1 MQLERQEFLVQI
13 RDILYGDMEFSD
25 NESCL
30 INSYSFNR
38 LRKIKQLAFAEYI
51 FPSATHNRYTHSL
64 GVATVVSQMFDSVN
78 AKNKGYLTEEDRN
91 LLRMMGLVH
100 DLGHSP
106 YSHSSIALSEITHE
120 DRLPDILNLEGN
132 NIRLENNLGV
142 DSKDLIT
149 QTYLGEGYLYY
160 SSDKLML
167 LHEFLDSF
175 LDADKL
181 DYLRR
186 DSYMCGLSYGNF
198 EFNDLIKSLTL
209 IPSKSGVYHLGITPE
224 GVHALEGFVLARYY
238 MFSKVYLEPM
248 SCLYDMLYLREVRKY
263 LPKGIMPDDIRKF
276 LTWDD
281 TRLVGKLSFLDDAG
295 FELVYDQDFNEEAM
309 QVIDSRFGSYLLKD
323 VVSKAVYRK
332 DENDAQLFVK
342 DEALGRVVPVTEV
355 SPLLKNMEFHRLH
368 RLRYYAPTSIAS
380 DLRENIKVVLKGAFR
395 YEGY

>member
-1 MQLERQEFLVQI
+1 MT
-13 RDILYGDMEFSD
+13 FSD
-25 NESCL
+25 DESCL

-78 AKNKGYLTEEDRN
+78 EKVKGYLTEDDRN
-91 LLRMMGLVH
+91 LLRMMGLTH

-120 DRLPDILNLEGN
+120 DRLPDILDFEGS
-132 NIRLENNLGV
+132 NIKLDNPLGA
-142 DSKDLIT
+142 DSKELIS
-149 QTYLGEGYLYY
+149 QTYLGEGHLYY
-160 SSDKLML
+160 GSDKLML

-209 IPSKSGVYHLGITPE
+209 VPTKSGVYHLGITPE
-224 GVHALEGFVLARYY
+224 GVHALEGFILARYY
-238 MFSKVYLEPM
+238 MFSEVYLDPI
-248 SCLYDMLYLREVRKY
+248 SCLYDMLYLKEVRKY
-263 LPKGIMPDDIRKF
+263 LPNGSMPDDIKKF

-281 TRLVGKLSFLDDAG
+281 TKLVGRLSFLDNTG
-295 FELVYDQDFNEEAM
+295 FELVYDQDYDEEVM
-309 QVIDSRFGSYLLKD
+309 QVIDAKLGNYLLKD
-323 VVSKAVYRK
+323 VVSKAIYRK
-332 DENDAQLFVK
+332 NENDAQLFVK
-342 DEALGRVVPVTEV
+342 DDILGRVVPVTEV
-355 SPLLKNMEFHRLH
+355 SPLLKSMEFSRLH
-368 RLRYYAPTSIAS
+368 RLRYYAPKDIAD
-380 DLRENIKVVLKGAFR
+380 DLRKNIKVVLKGAFKYAR
-395 YEGY
+395 R

>member
-1 MQLERQEFLVQI
+1 MQI
-13 RDILYGDMEFSD
+13 RDILYGDMSFSD
-25 NESCL
+25 NESYL

-64 GVATVVSQMFDSVN
+64 GVATVVGQMFDSVN
-78 AKNKGYLTEEDRN
+78 EKVKGYLTKEDRE

-120 DRLPDILNLEGN
+120 DRLPDILAYEGG
-132 NIRLENNLGV
+132 NIRLNNSLGV
-142 DSKDLIT
+142 DSKDLIS
-149 QTYLGEGYLYY
+149 QTYLGEGHLYY
-160 SSDKLML
+160 NSDKLML

-209 IPSKSGVYHLGITPE
+209 IPTKSGVYHLGITPE
-224 GVHALEGFVLARYY
+224 GVHALEGFILARYY
-238 MFSKVYLEPM
+238 MFSKVYLDPI
-248 SCLYDMLYLREVRKY
+248 SCLYDMLYLQEVRKY
-263 LPKGIMPDDIRKF
+263 LPNGSMPDDIKKF

-281 TRLVGKLSFLDDAG
+281 TRLVGKLSFLDDTG

-309 QVIDSRFGSYLLKD
+309 QVIDNKLGSYLLKD

-332 DENDAQLFVK
+332 NENDAQLFVR
-342 DEALGRVVPVTEV
+342 DDVLGRVVPVTEV
-355 SPLLKNMEFHRLH
+355 SPLLKSMEFSRLH
-368 RLRYYAPTSIAS
+368 RLRYYAPSKVAE
-380 DLRENIKVVLKGAFR
+380 DLRKNIKVVLKGAFKYAR
-395 YEGY
+395 RGI